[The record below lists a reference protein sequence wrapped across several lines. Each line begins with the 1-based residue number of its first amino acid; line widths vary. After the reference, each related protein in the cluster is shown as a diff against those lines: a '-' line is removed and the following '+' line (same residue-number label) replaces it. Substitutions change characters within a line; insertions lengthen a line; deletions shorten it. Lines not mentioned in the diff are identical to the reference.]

1 MNNKTVLG
9 IIVVLLLVGG
19 AFFIF
24 FPSGKGKNTP
34 PTPKA
39 APTIAPSPVLR
50 AVTLGD
56 NGFLPSTI
64 EIKAGETVSWTNRSG
79 ENASVNSDPHPTHN
93 KNTFLNLG
101 EFPSGTTVQTVFT
114 KEGTYTYHNHLNPSQ
129 KGTVIVK

>member
-9 IIVVLLLVGG
+9 IIVILLLVGG

-24 FPSGKGKNTP
+24 FPSGKDKGKP
-34 PTPKA
+34 SAPKA
-39 APTIAPSPVLR
+39 APSIAPSPTLR
-50 AVTLGD
+50 TVTLNN

-64 EIKAGETVSWTNRSG
+64 EIKVGETVSWTNRSG

-101 EFPSGTTVQTVFT
+101 EFPSGTTVQTVFS
-114 KEGTYTYHNHLNPSQ
+114 KQGTYGYHNHLNPSQ
-129 KGTVIVK
+129 KGIVIVK